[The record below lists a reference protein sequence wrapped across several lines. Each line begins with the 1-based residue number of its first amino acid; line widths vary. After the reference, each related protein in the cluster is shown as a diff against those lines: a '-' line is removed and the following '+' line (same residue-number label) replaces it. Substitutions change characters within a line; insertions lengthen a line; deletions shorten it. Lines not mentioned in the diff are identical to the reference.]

1 LNRDKTHDPKKIP
14 KISRQKKIR
23 ALITTKTVGTDEM
36 LFLPITTLMNERQ
49 IAPDHRK
56 YTMIDP
62 DQLVQAPKKRIT
74 RHQL

>member
-1 LNRDKTHDPKKIP
+1 M
-14 KISRQKKIR
+14 
-23 ALITTKTVGTDEM
+23 GTDEM